1 MIGKEK
7 ALMEKS
13 RLISNDITKQKRS
26 LENGKMGILI
36 LSVIYEF
43 PMIAKEIVNGQIIFT
58 MTMNY

>member
-7 ALMEKS
+7 AFMEKS

-43 PMIAKEIVNGQIIFT
+43 LMIAKEIVNGQIIFT